1 MTELQ
6 TILKEALARWEVEN
20 HKSMRQQ
27 GQRLDQLQIEMQS
40 VREKQKEY
48 DYCMKRLNDLSS
60 SLENLL
66 LQLTACLHGESKYN

>member
-6 TILKEALARWEVEN
+6 MILKEALARWEAES
-20 HKSMRQQ
+20 HKSMLQQ

-66 LQLTACLHGESKYN
+66 PKLTACLHGENK

>member
-6 TILKEALARWEVEN
+6 TILKEALARWETEN
-20 HKSMRQQ
+20 HKLMRQQ
-27 GQRLDQLQIEMQS
+27 EQRLDQLQIEMQS

-66 LQLTACLHGESKYN
+66 PKLTACLHGENK

>member
-1 MTELQ
+1 MAELQ
-6 TILKEALARWEVEN
+6 IILKEALTRWEAEN

-27 GQRLDQLQIEMQS
+27 GQRLEQLQTEMQS

-66 LQLTACLHGESKYN
+66 PQLTTCLHGENK

>member
-6 TILKEALARWEVEN
+6 TILKEALARWEAEN

-27 GQRLDQLQIEMQS
+27 GQRLEQLQIEMQS

-48 DYCMKRLNDLSS
+48 DYCLKRLNELSS

-66 LQLTACLHGESKYN
+66 PQLTACLHGENK

>member
-6 TILKEALARWEVEN
+6 AILKEALARWETEN

-27 GQRLDQLQIEMQS
+27 GQRLEQLQTEMQS

-60 SLENLL
+60 SLEKLL
-66 LQLTACLHGESKYN
+66 PKLTACLHDENK

>member
-6 TILKEALARWEVEN
+6 TILKGALARWEAEN

-27 GQRLDQLQIEMQS
+27 AQRLEQLQIEIQL

-48 DYCMKRLNDLSS
+48 DYCTKHLNDLSS

-66 LQLTACLHGESKYN
+66 PKLTACLHGENK

>member
-6 TILKEALARWEVEN
+6 TILKEALARWEAEN

-27 GQRLDQLQIEMQS
+27 GQRLDQLQIEMQF

-48 DYCMKRLNDLSS
+48 DHCMKRLNDLSS

-66 LQLTACLHGESKYN
+66 PKLTTCLHGENK

>member
-6 TILKEALARWEVEN
+6 TMLKEALARWEAEN
-20 HKSMRQQ
+20 HKAMRQQ
-27 GQRLDQLQIEMQS
+27 EQRLDQLQIDIQS

-66 LQLTACLHGESKYN
+66 PKLTACLHGEKK

>member
-6 TILKEALARWEVEN
+6 TILKEALARWEAEN
-20 HKSMRQQ
+20 YKSLGQQ
-27 GQRLDQLQIEMQS
+27 GKRFDQLQIEMQA

-48 DYCMKRLNDLSS
+48 DHCMKRLNDLSS

-66 LQLTACLHGESKYN
+66 PKLTACLHGENK